1 MKNMGGEEQDTEPFQ
16 KLLTLKEWH
25 LVRVGETKSQRT
37 HSRDCKYVQGHRQ
50 LDKTRNA
57 MT

>member
-1 MKNMGGEEQDTEPFQ
+1 MHKYQHSNMRNMGGGEQDTEPFQ

-37 HSRDCKYVQGHRQ
+37 HSRDCKYVQ
-50 LDKTRNA
+50 
-57 MT
+57 